1 MGFMREEYQKAQRR
15 KRIITV
21 SSIFLIVVVV
31 IWFGLLKKSP
41 VEETEPPTAG
51 KKPGISKTEAS
62 RRQKQ
67 KSPEKKD
74 LPAIVKEVKKAVVV
88 IHTFDKEGNPLGQGS
103 GFFINEHGHI
113 VSNRHVFR
121 GAKRAE
127 VKIPRG
133 TYPVRKILAEDAEND
148 LILFSVSIKSS
159 YYTPLPIDYKL
170 PEVGE
175 SIVVIGNPLGL
186 EATVSNGIVSACRKL
201 EPFGSVIQITSPISP
216 GSSGSPV
223 LNMQGEVIGVATFQ
237 YRIGQ
242 NLNFAVPISKA
253 KKLIPA
259 GEKEVSEL
267 SFADPGL
274 LASANEGFPR
284 GKVYYDAGE
293 YENAVSE
300 FQQAIKKNP
309 ANAEAYFY
317 LGMCYKESH
326 STDAVDAFKTAVSIK
341 PGYAEAYCNLGIVYI
356 KLNMH
361 KEAAAA
367 LREAIE
373 INPNYSEA
381 LLNLGIA
388 YALGKE
394 YRAAVNVLERS
405 VDMGVNPK
413 TYYYLGLCY
422 AELKMRGKA
431 IDAFQE
437 AVNLDS
443 EFIEAYIGLASGY
456 AAVKN
461 WKRGIRLLNRAV
473 ISAPL
478 NPEIHFLLSLMHLG
492 NNDLDS
498 AEHEYRL
505 LKNIRNA
512 LGIEKLSKEEKA
524 AYSKKISKYM
534 SELDK
539 AIRQYKYSKNRRY
552 R

>member
-1 MGFMREEYQKAQRR
+1 MGFVREDYQKAQRR

-21 SSIFLIVVVV
+21 SSLFLIVVVA
-31 IWFGLLKKSP
+31 IWFGLLKKRSG
-41 VEETEPPTAG
+41 EDTEPPTARE
-51 KKPGISKTEAS
+51 KPGISGTEAS

-67 KSPEKKD
+67 EPSEKKD
-74 LPAIVKEVKKAVVV
+74 LPTIVKEVKQAVVV

-103 GFFINEHGHI
+103 GFFINEQGHI

-148 LILFSVSIKSS
+148 LILFSVSINSS
-159 YYTPLPIDYKL
+159 YYKPLPIDYKL

-223 LNMQGEVIGVATFQ
+223 LNMRGEVIGVATFQ

-253 KKLIPA
+253 KKLIPSE
-259 GEKEVSEL
+259 EKELSEL
-267 SFADPGL
+267 SFVDSGL
-274 LASANEGFPR
+274 LTSAKGAYSR
-284 GKVYYDAGE
+284 GMVYYNAGE

-300 FQQAIKKNP
+300 FQQAIKESP

-317 LGMCYKESH
+317 LGMCHKEIH
-326 STDAVDAFKTAVSIK
+326 STDAVDAFKTAISIK
-341 PGYAEAYCNLGIVYI
+341 PGYTEAYCNLGIVYN

-367 LREAIE
+367 LREALQ

-394 YRAAVNVLERS
+394 YRAAAKVLEKAVRM
-405 VDMGVNPK
+405 DMDAK
-413 TYYYLGLCY
+413 AYYYLGICY
-422 AELKMRGKA
+422 AALKMHGKA

-443 EFIEAYIGLASGY
+443 EFIEAYIGLAYGY
-456 AAVKN
+456 SAVKN
-461 WKRGIRLLNRAV
+461 WKRGIKLLNSAV
-473 ISAPL
+473 ILAPQ
-478 NPEIHFLLSLMHLG
+478 NPEVHFLLSIMHLG

-498 AEHEYRL
+498 AEHEYGL
-505 LKNIRNA
+505 LRNIKNA
-512 LGIEKLSKEEKA
+512 LDKEKLSNKA
-524 AYSKKISKYM
+524 KASYSQKISRYM

-539 AIRQYKYSKNRRY
+539 AIRQYKYNKRRTY